1 MKTRE
6 IIMSKRGCGT
16 VILRQGVY
24 SDGQKWYTITAHGIE
39 TSICNADA
47 MNRTY
52 HSYLAD
58 NWKVKTPES
67 EKKVASPEKPA
78 PKPEETPKPETRF
91 IYCKESRKIWAT
103 EYDRRKREALQKI
116 INLKGQEYH
125 DARIKMEEE
134 LKKEMRAWESE
145 NAVEVNKMLRQ
156 RKAEADAIQQ

>member
-1 MKTRE
+1 MFKVIEMTKKGYGKVTLVQTE
-6 IIMSKRGCGT
+6 EPKYHYIVNGIDAELNGPDALNQVYKDLKAKGYT
-16 VILRQGVY
+16 VKVVPENEP
-24 SDGQKWYTITAHGIE
+24 KKEAPE
-39 TSICNADA
+39 T
-47 MNRTY
+47 
-52 HSYLAD
+52 
-58 NWKVKTPES
+58 
-67 EKKVASPEKPA
+67 
-78 PKPEETPKPETRF
+78 PKPEKPETRF

>member
-67 EKKVASPEKPA
+67 EKKVASPEKPEI
-78 PKPEETPKPETRF
+78 PKTPKPETRF
-91 IYCKESRKIWAT
+91 IFCSESRKIWAA
-103 EYDRRKREALQKI
+103 EFDRRKKEGIKTILH
-116 INLKGQEYH
+116 LKGEEYKT
-125 DARIKMEEE
+125 ARIKLEQEIR
-134 LKKEMRAWESE
+134 KDMRVWEAE
-145 NAVEVNKMLRQ
+145 NCAEVNKMLRQ